1 MSAYGKVTPEIVAE
15 LRAAIGER
23 NVVYEDRDALDNY
36 ACDMA
41 GVVFAHDPE
50 AVVRPENVEHVSAV
64 MRIASEYSVPVTPRA
79 AGSGLAGAAIP
90 IFGGIVLSI
99 EKMNRILEIDPVN
112 RVAVVEPGVVTND
125 LCKAVAEKGFLYAG
139 YPMSTETS
147 FLGGNVATNA
157 GGGKVIRYG
166 STRRHVLG
174 LEVVLPS
181 GAVIALG
188 GKFRKD
194 TWGYSL
200 LQLMVG
206 SEGTLG
212 IVTKVIVNL
221 EPQPGKTVN
230 LLAAYPD
237 LNSLVATVADVVK
250 SGTRVISCELLDRFS
265 AKVTTEYVGTKLPYQ
280 DKAEAYLLIQIEGDN
295 DEQLEA
301 AYEKVG
307 TLCLDHGAFE
317 VFVAES
323 RIDSSMI
330 WNVRQNLAE
339 GMRFYDPY
347 CSLSGDLVA
356 PLSLIPQ
363 LVKTIQEISKKWK
376 VEVAILGHIADGNLH
391 PIPVKPE
398 NMTPEEW
405 GTYSE
410 EYFKD
415 LIVETVKLGGVGSG
429 EHGVGFL
436 KQPALLATKTP
447 EEAAIHRAIKLAFD
461 PQEILNPGKLVRTE

>member
-1 MSAYGKVTPEIVAE
+1 MNEYGKITPAVVAE
-15 LRAAIGER
+15 LRAAIGDR
-23 NVVYEDRDALDNY
+23 NVIYEDKDALDNY

-41 GVVFAHDPE
+41 GRIFSHDPD
-50 AVVRPENVEHVSAV
+50 AAVRPENRDQVSAV
-64 MRIASEYSVPVTPRA
+64 MKIASKHRIPVTPRA

-90 IFGGIVLSI
+90 IHGGIVLSI
-99 EKMNRILEIDPVN
+99 EKMNKILEIDPVN

-125 LCKAVAEKGFLYAG
+125 LCKAVVEKGFLYAG

-147 FLGGNVATNA
+147 YIGGNVGTNA

-166 STRRHVLG
+166 STRRHVMG

-181 GAVIALG
+181 GAVIELG

-200 LQLMVG
+200 LQLMIG

-212 IVTKVIVNL
+212 IITKVIVNL
-221 EPQPGKTVN
+221 EPLPGKTVN
-230 LLAAYPD
+230 LLAAYPT
-237 LNSLVATVADVVK
+237 LESLVSTVALVVK
-250 SGTRVISCELLDRFS
+250 SGVKVISCELMDRFS
-265 AKVTTEYVGTKLPYQ
+265 VDVTTKYVGTTLPFQ
-280 DKAEAYLLIQIEGDN
+280 DKTEAYLLIQIEGES
-295 DEQLEA
+295 DEELEN

-307 TLCLDHGAFE
+307 AICLDQGAFE

-323 RIDSSMI
+323 RIDSGMI

-339 GMRFYDPY
+339 GMRSFDPY

-356 PLSLIPQ
+356 PLSVVPELIR
-363 LVKTIQEISKKWK
+363 TIARVSEKWK
-376 VEVAILGHIADGNLH
+376 VRTAVLGHIGDGNIH
-391 PIPVKPE
+391 PIPVKPDD
-398 NMTPEEW
+398 MTPERW

-410 EYFKD
+410 EYFED
-415 LIVETVKLGGVGSG
+415 LIKEAVKLGGLGSG

-436 KQPALLATKTP
+436 KLPALLHTKTP
-447 EEAAIHRAIKLAFD
+447 EETAIHRAIKLAFD
-461 PQEILNPGKLVRTE
+461 PQEILNPGKLVQEK